1 MSAQPE
7 IWRVSTVEG
16 VFQADLETLKQWIAE
31 GCVLPTD
38 KVSKGNLNWIEA
50 GRVPKL
56 KGAFSGEPA
65 PVSEP
70 TNTSFETLVESN
82 SAPTN
87 PPQSYSPPSTTWVE
101 RAQVPPPPPSA
112 TFCHNH
118 PDADPAYVCRMC
130 AAVFC
135 KSCPKFVGK
144 VPVCPLCGDLCHEYR
159 AVTEKKER
167 AQLQRS
173 GFGIEDLIRAIGYPL
188 QHKTALFGGA
198 LIYGLLLLAGG
209 RGSACAWVM
218 LFGCI
223 SQVITQVAWGRL
235 NRSFMPDFSE
245 FSGWDDLFLPGFLGV
260 GVTIV
265 SWGPAIVL
273 VFALIF
279 GGLSSSH
286 DTKSSSF
293 GGEDHAAESIQSED
307 VSVLTD
313 PNADP
318 AKLEEAN
325 KKLQQLRPG
334 AGIAREAE
342 ASRAQASDPASP
354 LTYLLPYLRARISM
368 ALLFLLFI
376 IWGVFYYPMAL
387 TVAGYTQSFGSVIN
401 PLVGL
406 DTIRRMGTTYFKAFG
421 MVMMVYVVAFVVTV
435 IVYVVT
441 SPLALP
447 FVGNVIGNFMN
458 ATFTFYFNLVVAC
471 ILGLS
476 LFKCADRLDISVD

>member
-1 MSAQPE
+1 MSSQPE

-16 VFQADLETLKQWIAE
+16 VFQADFETLKQWIAE

-38 KVSKGNLNWIEA
+38 KVSKGNLSWIEA

-56 KGAFSGEPA
+56 KGAFNGEPA

-70 TNTSFETLVESN
+70 INTSFETFVESN
-82 SAPTN
+82 FGSTN

-101 RAQVPPPPPSA
+101 PAPIPVPISSA
-112 TFCHNH
+112 TACHNH
-118 PDADPAYVCRMC
+118 PEADPAYVCRMC

-135 KSCPKFVGK
+135 KTCPKFVGK
-144 VPVCPLCGDLCHEYR
+144 VPVCALCGDLCHEYR
-159 AVTEKKER
+159 ALTEKKER

-173 GFGIEDLIRAIGYPL
+173 GFGTEDLMRAIRYPL

-198 LIYGLLLLAGG
+198 LIYGLLLLAGR
-209 RGSACAWVM
+209 RGSACAWVIM
-218 LFGCI
+218 FGCI

-279 GGLSSSH
+279 GGLSG
-286 DTKSSSF
+286 DDMTSSSF
-293 GGEDHAAESIQSED
+293 AGGDHGAESIQSED
-307 VSVLTD
+307 LSVLTD

-342 ASRAQASDPASP
+342 ASRAEASDPAGP
-354 LTYLLPYLRARISM
+354 LSYIWPYLRARFSM

-376 IWGVFYYPMAL
+376 VWGLFYYPMAL

-406 DTIRRMGTTYFKAFG
+406 DTIRRMGATYFKAFA
-421 MVMMVYVVAFVVTV
+421 MVMAVYAVAFILAV
-435 IVYVVT
+435 IVYAVT

-447 FVGNVIGNFMN
+447 FMGNVIGNFMN